1 MTKTLYMHSAS
12 LHPGVYMGSGKQSEE
27 PDQMQG
33 STLWWTNNPTQGN
46 PSYFMPWK
54 PGQAAWLDCSLYLD
68 TVHVT

>member
-33 STLWWTNNPTQGN
+33 STLWWTNIPTQVT
-46 PSYFMPWK
+46 PSHFMP
-54 PGQAAWLDCSLYLD
+54 
-68 TVHVT
+68 